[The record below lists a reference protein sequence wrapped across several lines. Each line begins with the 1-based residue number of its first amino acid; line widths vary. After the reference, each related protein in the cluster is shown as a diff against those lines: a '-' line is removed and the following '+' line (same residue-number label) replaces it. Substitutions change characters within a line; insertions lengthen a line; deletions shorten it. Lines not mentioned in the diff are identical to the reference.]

1 MIYLQDKQE
10 NGTCN
15 SCGYTSW
22 KYKEAATPYSEEIC
36 LDSRCRYRLVNDRAE
51 IQDRAV
57 WDRFLRRN
65 AEPHLLTG
73 KG

>member
-1 MIYLQDKQE
+1 MIYLRDNQE
-10 NGTCN
+10 SGTCN

-51 IQDRAV
+51 IQDRAL

-65 AEPHLLTG
+65 AEPHLLAG
-73 KG
+73 KR